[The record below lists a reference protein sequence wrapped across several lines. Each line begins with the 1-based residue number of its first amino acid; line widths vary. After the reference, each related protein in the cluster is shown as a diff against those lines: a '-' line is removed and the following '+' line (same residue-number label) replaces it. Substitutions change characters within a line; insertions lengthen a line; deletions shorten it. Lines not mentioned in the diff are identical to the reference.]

1 MRSAWL
7 VIGVSLLLAG
17 KARAEEE
24 ATPRDDVSVR
34 SSDVDSQADDPAD
47 GELDEAAPRPH
58 LQVLGNPYDLASFY
72 RSSPPSFGYVPP
84 MVAALRGPE
93 SAWGATP
100 REDPYSIA
108 SYYRGDRDPAG
119 YSQYWS
125 HPQAGTRRPWPGRG
139 RGATQSLP
147 GEVSLMFP
155 TFLAAV
161 GPLNDGFF
169 FAGY

>member
-1 MRSAWL
+1 MKSPWL
-7 VIGVSLLLAG
+7 MIGVSLLLASP
-17 KARAEEE
+17 AWAEDEV
-24 ATPRDDVSVR
+24 TPQGEVSIQGDV
-34 SSDVDSQADDPAD
+34 DNPVDSQADD
-47 GELDEAAPRPH
+47 ETDEAVPRPH

-72 RSSPPSFGYVPP
+72 RSSPAPFGYVPP
-84 MVAALRGPE
+84 MAGNPRSPE
-93 SAWGATP
+93 SAWAATP

-108 SYYRGDRDPAG
+108 AYYRGDQAAAG

-125 HPQAGTRRPWPGRG
+125 HPQAGAWRPWPGRG
-139 RGATQSLP
+139 RGAAECLP
-147 GEVSLMFP
+147 GEVSLLFP

>member
-1 MRSAWL
+1 MRSPWL
-7 VIGVSLLLAG
+7 VIGVSLLLLGPAW
-17 KARAEEE
+17 AEDE
-24 ATPRDDVSVR
+24 VSVHNHL
-34 SSDVDSQADDPAD
+34 DHKEGGQVDDPVD
-47 GELDEAAPRPH
+47 DEAAPRPH

-72 RSSPPSFGYVPP
+72 RSSPASFGYVPP
-84 MVAALRGPE
+84 MVARPRGPE
-93 SAWGATP
+93 PAWGATP

-108 SYYRGDRDPAG
+108 AYYRGDRDPAG

-125 HPQAGTRRPWPGRG
+125 HPQASNWRPWPGRG
-139 RGATQSLP
+139 RSAAQSPP